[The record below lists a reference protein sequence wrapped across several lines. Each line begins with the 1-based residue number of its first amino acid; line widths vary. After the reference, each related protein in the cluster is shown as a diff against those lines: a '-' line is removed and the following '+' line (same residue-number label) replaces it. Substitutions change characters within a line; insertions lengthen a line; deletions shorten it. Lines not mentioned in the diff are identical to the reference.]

1 MLNFNVFLWFF
12 LQLERHCLLCLKA
25 SALFKMSPF
34 VFHVRKKVV
43 LVHNVEFSFLAEL
56 VL

>member
-25 SALFKMSPF
+25 SALFKMSTF
-34 VFHVRKKVV
+34 VFHVKKKVV